1 MFHVRRW
8 IVILGSGTGSDPR
21 GCRRWGSI
29 VVMRLPWR
37 SRYHDVIERQL
48 AMFADDNRP
57 LLVRIS
63 DAKRRYERARGAD
76 SEEAYG
82 DYIELVEEA
91 EDELLALRD
100 RYASTMEGR
109 ERSRYQ
115 REFTRAAERRLPTLQ
130 ARRMYERAM
139 DPDDD

>member
-1 MFHVRRW
+1 
-8 IVILGSGTGSDPR
+8 
-21 GCRRWGSI
+21 
-29 VVMRLPWR
+29 
-37 SRYHDVIERQL
+37 
-48 AMFADDNRP
+48 MFAEDNRP

-76 SEEAYG
+76 SEEAYV